1 MAGSPLA
8 CQGHCPVGG
17 EVLSFVEPMKK
28 ILLVDC
34 DQFFVQC
41 ARIADPEGAGREEL
55 LLVGGS
61 VEGRGVVTSAS
72 YATRTFGVR
81 SGMPTAQ
88 ALRLCPQAKVVPVP
102 RELCSRK
109 SHDVRDVLER
119 FTPLVEVA
127 SIDEAYLDLTGT
139 DLLHRGETLEA
150 TARRI
155 QAQVRS
161 DAGIVV
167 SIGGGTNKMIAK
179 LAAGA
184 AKPAGVHIVPPGGE
198 AAFMAGLALSD
209 IPGIGPVFTEELRK
223 FGLVTVAS
231 ALPLAEQTLCDMLGA
246 ERGGWLYRRIRG
258 LHEGAVEGDAEAKSM
273 SRDET
278 FPRDLSDDDD
288 LLRELLALTVRLG
301 SDLRDDGLRA
311 RTVTVRIRD
320 ADFTNRSASRTVE
333 QPLESDRAIFTI
345 ARELLAKLRA
355 RRRIPARLLSVAV
368 SHLSGRDGA
377 PQLTLFHDAAALET
391 ERDRQLARA
400 VDALRSRFGRDTL
413 LPGRL
418 IE

>member
-1 MAGSPLA
+1 
-8 CQGHCPVGG
+8 
-17 EVLSFVEPMKK
+17 MKK

-109 SHDVRDVLER
+109 SHDVRGVLER

-139 DLLHRGETLEA
+139 ELLHRGETLEA

-209 IPGIGPVFTEELRK
+209 IPGIGPVFTDELRK

-258 LHEGAVEGDAEAKSM
+258 LHEGAVEGDSEAKSM

-301 SDLRDDGLRA
+301 GDLRDDGLRA

-333 QPLESDRAIFTI
+333 QPLESDRAIFAV